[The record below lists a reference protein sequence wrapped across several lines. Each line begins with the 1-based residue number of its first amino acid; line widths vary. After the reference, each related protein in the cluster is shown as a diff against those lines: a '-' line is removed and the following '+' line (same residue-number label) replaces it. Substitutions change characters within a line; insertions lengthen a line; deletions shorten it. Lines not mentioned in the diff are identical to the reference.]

1 MENIT
6 KQTEYPCS
14 GCGACAA
21 VCPRNAIRLELD
33 SAGFLTAKV
42 DDSLCVNC
50 GLCVK
55 ACSRYER
62 EIAGADLRQAKLY
75 ALQSADPG
83 TVKRCSSGG
92 LAHELALA
100 AIRGGGKAV
109 GAVYD
114 LQTNQVQH
122 EIVDSEAGITRLDG
136 SKYLQS
142 NPREAFTELLAEAK
156 RNSTA
161 RFTVFGTPCQIAGL
175 AKACEALG
183 IRDQLLLVEIFCHGV
198 PSYKLWDAQLQRMKK
213 KLRADH
219 FDSLQ
224 FRYKKD
230 DWHSYC
236 LRAEANGRTFYG
248 SRERELFWQVFF
260 ENVLL
265 GDACMTCRS
274 RKEISLADLRI
285 GDYWGKRFQS
295 RSDGVSAAF
304 ACTKRG
310 EAAIEALLTEGRMTA
325 LEPGTPEEMLK
336 AQNMEGYHDLHL
348 HDRSMDALRDGADIR
363 QAVRLYCRGEAP
375 KRKLKRVLL
384 RASGMIPAPL
394 RAKLRKANSGR
405 QLQSSSKCEEQP
417 WQS

>member
-6 KQTEYPCS
+6 RQTEYPCS

-21 VCPRNAIRLELD
+21 VCPKSAIRLEMD
-33 SAGFLTAKV
+33 GAGFLAAKV
-42 DDSLCVNC
+42 DDRLCVDC
-50 GLCVK
+50 GLCINV
-55 ACSRYER
+55 CSRYDT
-62 EIAGADLRQAKLY
+62 EIQGADLRQAKLY
-75 ALQSADPG
+75 AVQSADPE
-83 TVKRCSSGG
+83 TVHRCSSGG
-92 LAHELALA
+92 LAHELALMTL
-100 AIRGGGKAV
+100 RSGGKAV

-114 LQTNQVQH
+114 LTTNRVCH
-122 EIVDSEAGITRLDG
+122 AIIDSVKGIAELDG

-142 NPREAFTELLAEAK
+142 NPREAFTDLLTEAK
-156 RNSTA
+156 RDPTA

-175 AKACEALG
+175 AKASETLG
-183 IRDQLLLVEIFCHGV
+183 VRDQLLLAEIFCHGV
-198 PSYKLWDAQLQRMKK
+198 PSGKLWDEQLKRMKK

-236 LRAEANGRTFYG
+236 LRAEANGKTFYG

-265 GDACMTCRS
+265 GDACMTCRF

-285 GDYWGKRFQS
+285 GDYWGRRFQS

-310 EAAIEALLTEGRMTA
+310 EAAVESLLADGRLTA
-325 LEPGTPEEMLK
+325 FDPGTPEEMMK
-336 AQNMEGYHDLHL
+336 AQNMAGYNDQHL
-348 HDRSMDALRDGADIR
+348 HGRSMDALRDGADIR
-363 QAVRLYCRGEAP
+363 QAVRLYRLGEAP

-384 RASGMIPAPL
+384 RASGIVPAPL

-405 QLQSSSKCEEQP
+405 QVQ
-417 WQS
+417 

>member
-21 VCPRNAIRLELD
+21 VCPKNAIRLEPD
-33 SAGFLTAKV
+33 EAGFLTARV
-42 DDSLCVNC
+42 DETRCVSC

-55 ACSRYER
+55 ACSRYDD
-62 EIAGADLRQAKLY
+62 EITGVDLRQAKLY
-75 ALQSADPG
+75 AVQSADAE
-83 TVKRCSSGG
+83 TVRRCSSGG

-100 AIRGGGKAV
+100 ALREGGKAV

-114 LQTNQVQH
+114 LKTNQVRHQ
-122 EIVDSEAGITRLDG
+122 IVDTEAGIYALDG

-142 NPREAFTELLAEAK
+142 NPQEAFTELLSAA
-156 RNSTA
+156 RRDPAA
-161 RFTVFGTPCQIAGL
+161 RFTVFGTPCQIVGL
-175 AKACEALG
+175 AKASEALG

-213 KLRADH
+213 KLRTDH

-236 LRAEANGRTFYG
+236 LRAEADGKTFYG

-265 GDACMTCRS
+265 GDACMTCRL

-304 ACTKRG
+304 ACTERG
-310 EAAIEALLTEGRMTA
+310 EAALEALLAEGRLTA

-336 AQNMEGYHDLHL
+336 AQNMEGYHDLRL
-348 HDRSMDALRDGADIR
+348 HTEATTLLRDGRPLRSAVSCCR
-363 QAVRLYCRGEAP
+363 RHQALPQRIKRL
-375 KRKLKRVLL
+375 VL
-384 RASGMIPAPL
+384 RASGLLPTGMRVRLKKQYSAGRL
-394 RAKLRKANSGR
+394 RGN
-405 QLQSSSKCEEQP
+405 
-417 WQS
+417 

>member
-6 KQTEYPCS
+6 KHTEYPCS

-21 VCPRNAIRLELD
+21 VCPRDAIRLELD
-33 SAGFLTAKV
+33 SAGFFTAKV

-55 ACSRYER
+55 VCARFDA
-62 EIAGADLRQAKLY
+62 EIAGVDLRNSKLF
-75 ALQSADPG
+75 ALQSADPE

-100 AIRGGGKAV
+100 ALRAGGKAV

-114 LQTNQVQH
+114 LKANQVRH
-122 EIVDSEAGITRLDG
+122 EIVDTEPGISALDG

-142 NPREAFTELLAEAK
+142 NPQQAFTKLLAAAK
-156 RNSTA
+156 RDAAA

-175 AKACEALG
+175 AKACETLG
-183 IRDQLLLVEIFCHGV
+183 IRGQLLLVEIFCHGV
-198 PSYKLWDAQLQRMKK
+198 PSSKLWDEQLNRMKK
-213 KLRADH
+213 KLRTDH

-236 LRAEANGRTFYG
+236 LRAEANGKTFYG

-265 GDACMTCRS
+265 GDACMTCRL
-274 RKEISLADLRI
+274 RKETSMADLRI
-285 GDYWGKRFQS
+285 GDYWGRRFQS

-304 ACTKRG
+304 ACTDKG
-310 EAAIEALLTEGRMTA
+310 KEAIEALLAEGRLTTM
-325 LEPGTPEEMLK
+325 EPGMPEEMLK
-336 AQNMEGYHDLHL
+336 AQNMEGYHDTALQKKTADLLRNGASITEAVHFY
-348 HDRSMDALRDGADIR
+348 RSK
-363 QAVRLYCRGEAP
+363 EP
-375 KRKLKRVLL
+375 SKRKLKRILLTVSAVLPDRI
-384 RASGMIPAPL
+384 RANLKKRFS
-394 RAKLRKANSGR
+394 SR
-405 QLQSSSKCEEQP
+405 QLQET
-417 WQS
+417 

>member
-6 KQTEYPCS
+6 KHTEYPCS
-14 GCGACAA
+14 GCGVCTA
-21 VCPRNAIRLELD
+21 VCPKLAIRLEPD
-33 SAGFLTAKV
+33 SAGFFTARV
-42 DDSLCVNC
+42 DENLCVNC

-55 ACSRYER
+55 VCARFDA
-62 EIAGADLRQAKLY
+62 EIAGADLRASKLF

-100 AIRGGGKAV
+100 ALREGGKAV

-114 LQTNQVQH
+114 LKTNRVRHQV
-122 EIVDSEAGITRLDG
+122 VDTEAGIIALDG

-142 NPREAFTELLAEAK
+142 NPQKAFTELLAEAK
-156 RNSTA
+156 RDSTA
-161 RFTVFGTPCQIAGL
+161 HFTVLGTPCQIAGL
-175 AKACEALG
+175 AKASEALG

-260 ENVLL
+260 ENILL
-265 GDACMTCRS
+265 GDACMTCRL

-285 GDYWGKRFQS
+285 GDYWGRRYQS
-295 RSDGVSAAF
+295 RGDGVSAAF
-304 ACTKRG
+304 ACTERG
-310 EAAIEALLTEGRMTA
+310 KEALEDLLAAGRLTA

-336 AQNMEGYHDLHL
+336 AQNMEGYHEKAL
-348 HDRSMDALRDGADIR
+348 HDQSMDLLRGGADIR
-363 QAVRLYCRGEAP
+363 KAVRCYRAKEPP
-375 KRKLKRVLL
+375 KRKLKRMLLFASSVLPDGL
-384 RASGMIPAPL
+384 RA
-394 RAKLRKANSGR
+394 RLRKANSSR
-405 QLQSSSKCEEQP
+405 QLQ
-417 WQS
+417 

>member
-1 MENIT
+1 MENISQ
-6 KQTEYPCS
+6 KTEYPCS
-14 GCGACAA
+14 GCGACTAA
-21 VCPRNAIRLELD
+21 CPRDAIRLELD

-42 DDSLCVNC
+42 DDSLCVKC

-55 ACSRYER
+55 ACTRYER

-100 AIRGGGKAV
+100 ALREGGKAV

-114 LQTNQVQH
+114 LKTNQVRHQ
-122 EIVDSEAGITRLDG
+122 IVDTEVGIAALDG

-142 NPREAFTELLAEAK
+142 NPQEAFTELLAEAK

-175 AKACEALG
+175 AKASEALG

-198 PSYKLWDAQLQRMKK
+198 PNYKLWDAQLQRMKK

-265 GDACMTCRS
+265 GDACMTCRL

-295 RSDGVSAAF
+295 RSDGISAAF
-304 ACTKRG
+304 ACTERG
-310 EAAIEALLTEGRMTA
+310 EAAIESLLADGCLTA

-336 AQNMEGYHDLHL
+336 AQNMEGYHDLRL
-348 HDRSMDALRDGADIR
+348 HTEATTLLRDGRSLRSAVSCYR
-363 QAVRLYCRGEAP
+363 RNQALSQRIKRL
-375 KRKLKRVLL
+375 VL
-384 RASGMIPAPL
+384 RASGLLPTGMRVRLKKQYSAGRL
-394 RAKLRKANSGR
+394 RGN
-405 QLQSSSKCEEQP
+405 
-417 WQS
+417 

>member
-42 DDSLCVNC
+42 DDSLCVKC

-55 ACSRYER
+55 ACSRYDR

-75 ALQSADPG
+75 ALQSADSG

-100 AIRGGGKAV
+100 ALREGGKAV

-114 LQTNQVQH
+114 LKTNQVRHQ
-122 EIVDSEAGITRLDG
+122 IVDTEVGIAALDG

-142 NPREAFTELLAEAK
+142 NPQEAFTELLDDAK
-156 RNSTA
+156 RDSTA

-175 AKACEALG
+175 AKASEALG

-219 FDSLQ
+219 LDSLQ

-236 LRAEANGRTFYG
+236 LRAEADGKTFYG

-265 GDACMTCRS
+265 GDACMTCRL

-295 RSDGVSAAF
+295 RSDGISAAF

-310 EAAIEALLTEGRMTA
+310 EAAIESLLADGCLTA

-336 AQNMEGYHDLHL
+336 AQNMEGYHDLRL
-348 HDRSMDALRDGADIR
+348 HTEATTLLRDGRSLRSAVSCYR
-363 QAVRLYCRGEAP
+363 RNQALSQRIKRL
-375 KRKLKRVLL
+375 VL
-384 RASGMIPAPL
+384 RASGLLPTGMRVRLKKQYSAGRL
-394 RAKLRKANSGR
+394 RGN
-405 QLQSSSKCEEQP
+405 
-417 WQS
+417 

>member
-33 SAGFLTAKV
+33 STGFLTAKV
-42 DDSLCVNC
+42 DDSLCVKC

-100 AIRGGGKAV
+100 ALREGGKAV
-109 GAVYD
+109 GVVYD
-114 LQTNQVQH
+114 LKTNQVQH
-122 EIVDSEAGITRLDG
+122 QIVDTEVGIAALDG

-142 NPREAFTELLAEAK
+142 NPHEAFTELLDDVK
-156 RNSTA
+156 RDSTA

-175 AKACEALG
+175 AKASEALG

-260 ENVLL
+260 ENVML
-265 GDACMTCRS
+265 GDACMTCRL

-310 EAAIEALLTEGRMTA
+310 EAAIESLLAYGRLTA
-325 LEPGTPEEMLK
+325 LEPGTSEEMLK
-336 AQNMEGYHDLHL
+336 AQNMEGYHDTSLHTKT
-348 HDRSMDALRDGADIR
+348 MDLLRNGTDLR
-363 QAVRLYCRGEAP
+363 KAVRFYRSKEPP

-384 RASGMIPAPL
+384 SASSVLPDGL
-394 RAKLRKANSGR
+394 RARLRKANSGR
-405 QLQSSSKCEEQP
+405 QLK
-417 WQS
+417 

>member
-6 KQTEYPCS
+6 KHTEYPCS
-14 GCGACAA
+14 GCGGCTA
-21 VCPRNAIRLELD
+21 VCPKSAIRLEPD
-33 SAGFLTAKV
+33 PAGFLTARV
-42 DDSLCVNC
+42 DENLCVNC

-55 ACSRYER
+55 VCARFDA
-62 EIAGADLRQAKLY
+62 EIAGADLRNSKLF
-75 ALQSADPG
+75 ALQSADPE

-100 AIRGGGKAV
+100 ALRAGGKAV

-114 LQTNQVQH
+114 LKANQVRH
-122 EIVDSEAGITRLDG
+122 EIVDTEPGISALDG

-142 NPREAFTELLAEAK
+142 NPQQAFTELLAAAK
-156 RNSTA
+156 RDAAA

-175 AKACEALG
+175 AKASETLG
-183 IRDQLLLVEIFCHGV
+183 IRDQLFLAEIFCHGV
-198 PSYKLWDAQLQRMKK
+198 PSSKLWDEQLNRMKK
-213 KLRADH
+213 KLRTDH

-236 LRAEANGRTFYG
+236 LRAEANGKTFYG

-265 GDACMTCRS
+265 GDACMTCRL

-285 GDYWGKRFQS
+285 GDYWGRRFQS

-310 EAAIEALLTEGRMTA
+310 EAAVESLLADGRLTA
-325 LEPGTPEEMLK
+325 FDPGTPEEMLK
-336 AQNMEGYHDLHL
+336 AQNMAGYNDQHL
-348 HDRSMDALRDGADIR
+348 HGRSMDALRDGADIR
-363 QAVRLYCRGEAP
+363 QAVRLYRLGEAP

-384 RASGMIPAPL
+384 RASGIVPAPL

-405 QLQSSSKCEEQP
+405 QVQ
-417 WQS
+417 

>member
-21 VCPRNAIRLELD
+21 VCPRDAIRLELD
-33 SAGFLTAKV
+33 SAGFFTTKV
-42 DDSLCVNC
+42 EDSLCVNC
-50 GLCVK
+50 GLCVRV
-55 ACSRYER
+55 CSRYER

-92 LAHELALA
+92 QAHELALA
-100 AIRGGGKAV
+100 ALREGGKAV

-114 LQTNQVQH
+114 LKTNQVLHQV
-122 EIVDSEAGITRLDG
+122 VDTEAGIIALDG

-142 NPREAFTELLAEAK
+142 NPQEAFTELLAEAK

-161 RFTVFGTPCQIAGL
+161 HFAVFGTPCQIAGL
-175 AKACEALG
+175 AKASEALG

-260 ENVLL
+260 ENILL
-265 GDACMTCRS
+265 GDACMTCRL

-304 ACTKRG
+304 ACTERG
-310 EAAIEALLTEGRMTA
+310 KEALEDLLAAGRLTA

-336 AQNMEGYHDLHL
+336 AQNMEGYHEKAL
-348 HDRSMDALRDGADIR
+348 HDQSMDLLRGGADIR
-363 QAVRLYCRGEAP
+363 KAVRCYRAKEPP
-375 KRKLKRVLL
+375 KRKLKRMLLFASSVLPDSL
-384 RASGMIPAPL
+384 RA
-394 RAKLRKANSGR
+394 RLRKANSSR
-405 QLQSSSKCEEQP
+405 QLQ
-417 WQS
+417 

>member
-21 VCPRNAIRLELD
+21 VCPRKAIRLELD
-33 SAGFLTAKV
+33 STGFLTAKV
-42 DDSLCVNC
+42 DDSLCVKC

-62 EIAGADLRQAKLY
+62 EITGADLRQAKLY
-75 ALQSADPG
+75 ALQNADPE

-142 NPREAFTELLAEAK
+142 NPQEAFTELLAEAK
-156 RNSTA
+156 RDSTA

-175 AKACEALG
+175 AKASEALG

-265 GDACMTCRS
+265 GDACMTCRL

-310 EAAIEALLTEGRMTA
+310 EAAIESLLADGRLA
-325 LEPGTPEEMLK
+325 VLEPGTPEEMLK
-336 AQNMEGYHDLHL
+336 AQNMAGYHDQILHEAG
-348 HDRSMDALRDGADIR
+348 MTKLRDG
-363 QAVRLYCRGEAP
+363 QSVHNAVSKYRSMQSKSQKAKRLLLQISTLLPAGART
-375 KRKLKRVLL
+375 KLKKRY
-384 RASGMIPAPL
+384 SGKQL
-394 RAKLRKANSGR
+394 NS
-405 QLQSSSKCEEQP
+405 K
-417 WQS
+417 

>member
-21 VCPRNAIRLELD
+21 VCPKNAIRLEPD
-33 SAGFLTAKV
+33 EAGFLTARV
-42 DDSLCVNC
+42 DETRCVSC

-55 ACSRYER
+55 ACSRYDD
-62 EIAGADLRQAKLY
+62 EITGVDLRQAKLY

-100 AIRGGGKAV
+100 ALREGGKAV

-114 LQTNQVQH
+114 LKTNQVRHQ
-122 EIVDSEAGITRLDG
+122 IVDTEAGIIALDG

-142 NPREAFTELLAEAK
+142 NPQEAFTELLAEAK

-161 RFTVFGTPCQIAGL
+161 HFTVFGTPCQIAGL
-175 AKACEALG
+175 AKASKALG

-198 PSYKLWDAQLQRMKK
+198 PSYKLWDEQLNRMKK

-219 FDSLQ
+219 FDLLQ

-236 LRAEANGRTFYG
+236 LRAEANGKTCYG
-248 SRERELFWQVFF
+248 ARERELFWQVFF

-265 GDACMTCRS
+265 GDACMTCRL
-274 RKEISLADLRI
+274 RKEISLADVRI

-310 EAAIEALLTEGRMTA
+310 EAAIESLLAYGRLTA
-325 LEPGTPEEMLK
+325 LEPGTSEEMLK
-336 AQNMEGYHDLHL
+336 AQNMEGYHDTSLHTKT
-348 HDRSMDALRDGADIR
+348 MDLLRNGTDLR
-363 QAVRLYCRGEAP
+363 KAVRFYRSKEPP

-384 RASGMIPAPL
+384 SASSVLPDGL
-394 RAKLRKANSGR
+394 RARLRKANSGR
-405 QLQSSSKCEEQP
+405 QLK
-417 WQS
+417 

>member
-14 GCGACAA
+14 GCSACSA
-21 VCPRNAIRLELD
+21 VCPKAAIGLEMD
-33 SAGFLTAKV
+33 PVGFLTARV

-55 ACSRYER
+55 VCSRFDA
-62 EIAGADLRQAKLY
+62 EITGTDLRNSKLY
-75 ALQSADPG
+75 ALQSADPE

-100 AIRGGGKAV
+100 AIRGGGKAL
-109 GAVYD
+109 GALYD
-114 LQTNQVQH
+114 LTTNRVRH
-122 EIVDSEAGITRLDG
+122 EIVGTEAGIGELDG

-142 NPREAFTELLAEAK
+142 NPQQAFTELLASAK
-156 RNSTA
+156 NDPAA

-175 AKACEALG
+175 AMAGEQLG

-198 PSYKLWDAQLQRMKK
+198 PSDKLWDAQLTRMRK
-213 KLRADH
+213 KLHTER
-219 FDSLQ
+219 FDSVQ

-236 LRAEANGRTFYG
+236 LRTEANGKTFYG
-248 SRERELFWQVFF
+248 TRERAFFWQVFF

-265 GDACMTCRS
+265 GDACMSCRL

-285 GDYWGKRFQS
+285 GDYWGRRFQS

-304 ACTKRG
+304 ACTTRG
-310 EAAIEALLTEGRMTA
+310 EAALEALLAAGRLRA
-325 LEPGTPEEMLK
+325 LEPGSSAEMLK
-336 AQNMEGYHDLHL
+336 AQNMGGYHDAALHEL
-348 HDRSMDALRDGADIR
+348 SMKALREGADVR
-363 QAVRLYCRGEAP
+363 QAVRLYRRGQAP
-375 KRKLKRVLL
+375 KQKIKRALL
-384 RASGMIPAPL
+384 TVSTMIPAPL
-394 RAKLRKANSGR
+394 RTKLRKAHSGK
-405 QLQSSSKCEEQP
+405 QL
-417 WQS
+417 

>member
-6 KQTEYPCS
+6 RQTEYPCS

-21 VCPRNAIRLELD
+21 VCPKSAIRLEMD
-33 SAGFLTAKV
+33 GAGFLAAKV
-42 DDSLCVNC
+42 DDRLCVDC
-50 GLCVK
+50 GLCINV
-55 ACSRYER
+55 CSRYDT
-62 EIAGADLRQAKLY
+62 EIQGADLRQAKLY
-75 ALQSADPG
+75 AVQSADPE
-83 TVKRCSSGG
+83 TVHRCSSGG
-92 LAHELALA
+92 LAHELALMTL
-100 AIRGGGKAV
+100 RSGGKAV

-114 LQTNQVQH
+114 LTTNRVCH
-122 EIVDSEAGITRLDG
+122 AIIDSVKGIAELDG

-142 NPREAFTELLAEAK
+142 NPREAFTDLLTEAK
-156 RNSTA
+156 RDPTA

-175 AKACEALG
+175 AKASETLG
-183 IRDQLLLVEIFCHGV
+183 VRDQLLLAEIFCHGV
-198 PSYKLWDAQLQRMKK
+198 PSGKLWDEQLNRMKK

-236 LRAEANGRTFYG
+236 LRAVANGKTFYG

-265 GDACMTCRS
+265 GDACMTCRL

-304 ACTKRG
+304 ACTERG
-310 EAAIEALLTEGRMTA
+310 EAAIEALLAEGRMTA
-325 LEPGTPEEMLK
+325 VEPGTPEDMLI
-336 AQNMEGYHDLHL
+336 AQNMAG
-348 HDRSMDALRDGADIR
+348 
-363 QAVRLYCRGEAP
+363 
-375 KRKLKRVLL
+375 
-384 RASGMIPAPL
+384 
-394 RAKLRKANSGR
+394 
-405 QLQSSSKCEEQP
+405 
-417 WQS
+417 

>member
-6 KQTEYPCS
+6 KHTEYPCS
-14 GCGACAA
+14 GCGVCTA
-21 VCPRNAIRLELD
+21 VCPKLAIRLEPD
-33 SAGFLTAKV
+33 SAGFFTARV
-42 DDSLCVNC
+42 DENLCVNC

-55 ACSRYER
+55 VCARFDA
-62 EIAGADLRQAKLY
+62 EIDGADLRASKLF

-100 AIRGGGKAV
+100 ALRAGGKAV

-114 LQTNQVQH
+114 LKANQVRH
-122 EIVDSEAGITRLDG
+122 EVVDSETGIAALDG

-142 NPREAFTELLAEAK
+142 NPREAFTDLLTEAK
-156 RNSTA
+156 RDPTA

-175 AKACEALG
+175 AKASETLG
-183 IRDQLLLVEIFCHGV
+183 VRDQLLLAEIFCHGV
-198 PSYKLWDAQLQRMKK
+198 PSGKLWDEQLKRMKK
-213 KLRADH
+213 KLRTDH

-236 LRAEANGRTFYG
+236 LRAEANGKTFYG

-265 GDACMTCRS
+265 GDACMTCRF

-285 GDYWGKRFQS
+285 GDYWGRRFQS

-310 EAAIEALLTEGRMTA
+310 EAAVESLLADGRLTA
-325 LEPGTPEEMLK
+325 FDPGTPEEMLK
-336 AQNMEGYHDLHL
+336 AQNMAGYHDQHL
-348 HDRSMDALRDGADIR
+348 HGRSMDALRDGADIR
-363 QAVRLYCRGEAP
+363 QAVRLYRLGESP

-384 RASGMIPAPL
+384 RASGIVPAPL

-405 QLQSSSKCEEQP
+405 QVQ
-417 WQS
+417 